1 MKKKIII
8 IIAVIII
15 LIAGGFGYSVIADI
29 KQEKKLN
36 EELENINIIVD
47 DMEKLDT
54 QKVYEALERTVTKG
68 DYGVVEKAYKDY
80 VKGYFDNIVNILD
93 VLNDEKLTQIL
104 SAENY
109 KKDGPEFT
117 NTKLYITETRTKL
130 EAYKEIYSEFFT
142 EEEAMSYINDKGLD
156 SYYIDLY
163 KNEIVGDIEKENE
176 DKTVEKS
183 IDEIIQLL
191 DSSENIIDFL
201 AANKK
206 SWKIEGD
213 EITFYKDSL
222 ADEYNA
228 LISEM

>member
-1 MKKKIII
+1 
-8 IIAVIII
+8 
-15 LIAGGFGYSVIADI
+15 
-29 KQEKKLN
+29 
-36 EELENINIIVD
+36 
-47 DMEKLDT
+47 
-54 QKVYEALERTVTKG
+54 
-68 DYGVVEKAYKDY
+68 
-80 VKGYFDNIVNILD
+80 
-93 VLNDEKLTQIL
+93 
-104 SAENY
+104 
-109 KKDGPEFT
+109 
-117 NTKLYITETRTKL
+117 
-130 EAYKEIYSEFFT
+130 
-142 EEEAMSYINDKGLD
+142 MSYINDKGLD